1 MEIVIKYD
9 KNSGNFSIKE
19 KGSEFSV
26 SIGDTF
32 NTEEEDFVYLSVLP
46 ALDEEILDNGN

>member
-1 MEIVIKYD
+1 MEIVVKYD
-9 KNSGNFSIKE
+9 KNSGNFSIQE

-32 NTEEEDFVYLSVLP
+32 NTEDEDFVYLSV
-46 ALDEEILDNGN
+46 AMLDEETPEYGD